1 MALSANEED
10 KFSVNRVIGNLA
22 KEIVRSLLEG
32 SKYKTYPYGYESF
45 LSDIRQSIH
54 GGRSAT
60 HGTIERI
67 RSHPDLIVYDGDTN
81 ELRLVEVKYRDL
93 QSTERVG
100 IARRS
105 VRWYQRYWRD
115 SVLVIVLPAG
125 KIFYAQ
131 YVRKLPNA
139 RLEEHHFIDFNLDSD
154 FLPMRKI
161 FPKVEEKLIS
171 GPFAQLAK
179 GISRITFR

>member
-1 MALSANEED
+1 VTLPANEED

-22 KEIVRSLLEG
+22 KEIVRSLLDESG
-32 SKYKTYPYGYESF
+32 YRTYPYGYESF
-45 LSDIRQSIH
+45 LSDVRHSIH
-54 GGRSAT
+54 IDGSETR
-60 HGTIERI
+60 GTVERI
-67 RSHPDLIVYDGDTN
+67 RSHPDLVVYDDKTGDW
-81 ELRLVEVKYRDL
+81 RLVEVKYRDL

-115 SVLVIVLPAG
+115 SVLLIVLPAG

-131 YVRKLPNA
+131 YVRKLPDA
-139 RLEEHHFIDFNLDSD
+139 RLEEHQFIDFNLDSE

-179 GISRITFR
+179 RISRITDR

>member
-1 MALSANEED
+1 VALPASDDD

-32 SKYKTYPYGYESF
+32 SGYKTYPYGYESF
-45 LSDIRQSIH
+45 LSDIRHSIH
-54 GGRSAT
+54 RRISAT

-131 YVRKLPNA
+131 YVRKLPKA
-139 RLEEHHFIDFNLDSD
+139 RLEEHPFIDFNLDSD

-161 FPKVEEKLIS
+161 FPNVEEKLIS

-179 GISRITFR
+179 GISRIMF